1 MKGIGSAYWRIVG
14 SVDAMVEK
22 AKAIEQDWMKGI
34 GYARSGGEVVGD
46 EESGSEESGDED
58 AGTEESGDEASGSEE
73 SGGEESGEEDVGDE
87 EAGDGRDVIRA
98 PVSVVRA
105 LPASP
110 SRFPLH
116 RRCDRWAMPPG

>member
-46 EESGSEESGDED
+46 EESGSEESGDEATGSEESGDED

-73 SGGEESGEEDVGDE
+73 SGGEEDVGDE
-87 EAGDGRDVIRA
+87 EAVTARCHPGACERRQGSAGV
-98 PVSVVRA
+98 A
-105 LPASP
+105 LAIPAASP
-110 SRFPLH
+110 
-116 RRCDRWAMPPG
+116 M